1 MNDGYLDILNS
12 IASSNPTPGGGS
24 VAALSLAHAHS
35 LATMVSHLTLKS
47 DKWSDGH
54 EIANHILQL
63 SDKRIQNSISLA
75 DKDAEAFDAVMIA
88 YRLPKGED
96 DSDSRSEAIREATM
110 GAALAPLETINASL
124 DLMNDLLEL
133 SRNCNA
139 NALTD
144 LAASAELAHS
154 AAKIAEL
161 NVMINTQYINGDDVD
176 MIDHDTKLAIS
187 ECDELGHALRAKYT
201 ERLGW

>member
-96 DSDSRSEAIREATM
+96 FSDSRSEAIRKATI

-187 ECDELGHALRAKYT
+187 ECNELGLALRATYT